1 MLINGI
7 VAMDKNR
14 GIGINNKLPWKLPE
28 DLKRFQKLTKG
39 NGNNAIIM
47 GKNTW
52 NSINRLKNRDHLI
65 LSTTLNIDY
74 SINIDTSNNNTN
86 TNKLDIS
93 NNNKNIFNINKT
105 EKTCN
110 IVKTFTNIENLIKF
124 TKENNYDQ
132 LWVIGGS
139 QIYKKFL
146 DMNLINNLYITFID
160 EEYDCDT
167 YLCSVPNNYMLV
179 KNQILNERTRNG
191 NNTYMLVYRQLIKGM
206 TVLYNHNKWI
216 IENIHY
222 DDFPNLYF
230 TIKNNTGRE
239 IQTVKSNIKLIN

>member
-52 NSINRLKNRDHLI
+52 ESINVLKNRDHLI

-74 SINIDTSNNNTN
+74 SINIDTSNNSIS

-93 NNNKNIFNINKT
+93 NNNKNIFNVNKT

-179 KNQILNERTRNG
+179 KNQILNESTRNG

-230 TIKNNTGRE
+230 TIKNNIGRE

>member
-74 SINIDTSNNNTN
+74 SINIDTNNNNTN

>member
-52 NSINRLKNRDHLI
+52 NSINVLKNRDHLI
-65 LSTTLNIDY
+65 LSTTMNIDY
-74 SINIDTSNNNTN
+74 TINNMDASNNSNNNTN
-86 TNKLDIS
+86 
-93 NNNKNIFNINKT
+93 NINISPVK
-105 EKTCN
+105 KTCN
-110 IVKTFTNIENLIKF
+110 VVKTFTNIESLIKF

-146 DMNLINNLYITFID
+146 DMNLINNLYITFIN
-160 EEYDCDT
+160 EEYNCDT
-167 YLCSVPNNYMLV
+167 YLCSIPNNYMLV
-179 KNQILNERTRNG
+179 KNQILSENTHNG

-239 IQTVKSNIKLIN
+239 IQTVKSKIKLIN

>member
-93 NNNKNIFNINKT
+93 NNKKNIFNVNKT

-167 YLCSVPNNYMLV
+167 HLCSVPNNYMLV
-179 KNQILNERTRNG
+179 KNQILNESTRNG

-239 IQTVKSNIKLIN
+239 IQTVKPKIKLIN